1 VRATLLVIAALA
13 TGLLLAACGGS
24 SGSKTESVGGATVT
38 VPADV
43 HGVYPEL
50 EALLA
55 QFPYQ
60 GWYTKCV
67 ITRVKNELSPS
78 EVEALEKKPEST
90 GAGKAE
96 EIIAAAGA
104 TCKESKRPLIDPN
117 ASEKELALF
126 RAGFVEPLKQE
137 AEKHGFEGA
146 QIECVER
153 TVEELPVGKV
163 VGLGNGTDAVR
174 KGILLSVLAQC
185 VKPE

>member
-1 VRATLLVIAALA
+1 MRATLLVIAALA

-24 SGSKTESVGGATVT
+24 GSKTESVGGATVT
-38 VPADV
+38 VPGDV

-78 EVEALEKKPEST
+78 EVEALEQKPESS

-126 RAGFVEPLKQE
+126 RAGFVEPLKGE

-153 TVEELPVGKV
+153 TVEELPTGKV

-185 VKPE
+185 VKAE

>member
-1 VRATLLVIAALA
+1 M
-13 TGLLLAACGGS
+13 GLLLAACGS
-24 SGSKTESVGGATVT
+24 SGGKTESVGGATVT

-67 ITRVKNELSPS
+67 IGRVRNELSPQ
-78 EVEALEKKPEST
+78 EVEALEEKPESS

-104 TCKESKRPLIDPN
+104 TCKKSKRPLIDPN
-117 ASEKELALF
+117 ATEKELALF
-126 RAGFVEPLKQE
+126 RAGFVEPLRSE

-146 QIECVER
+146 QLGCVEQ
-153 TVEELPVGKV
+153 TVEALPVGKV
-163 VGLGNGTDAVR
+163 IGLGNGTDAVR

>member
-1 VRATLLVIAALA
+1 VRATLLVIAALL
-13 TGLLLAACGGS
+13 TGLLLAACGS
-24 SGSKTESVGGATVT
+24 SGSKTERVGGGTIT

-50 EALLA
+50 ETLLA

-67 ITRVKNELSPS
+67 ISRVKSELSPQ
-78 EVEALEKKPEST
+78 EVETLEQKPESS

-104 TCKESKRPLIDPN
+104 ACKESKRPLIDPN
-117 ASEKELALF
+117 ASAKELALF
-126 RAGFVEPLKQE
+126 RAGFVEPLQSE

-146 QIECVER
+146 QLECVEQ

-163 VGLGNGTDAVR
+163 VGLGNGTNAVR

>member
-13 TGLLLAACGGS
+13 MGLLVAACGS
-24 SGSKTESVGGATVT
+24 SGGKTESVGGATVT

-67 ITRVKNELSPS
+67 ITRVKKELSPS
-78 EVEALEKKPEST
+78 EVEALEQKPESA

-96 EIIAAAGA
+96 QDIAAAGA
-104 TCKESKRPLIDPN
+104 ACKKSKRPLVDPN

-126 RAGFVEPLKQE
+126 RAGFVEPLRSE
-137 AEKHGFEGA
+137 AEKNGFEGA
-146 QIECVER
+146 QLECVER
-153 TVEELPVGKV
+153 TVEELPPGKV
-163 VGLGNGTDAVR
+163 IALGNGTSAVR

>member
-1 VRATLLVIAALA
+1 VRATPLVIAALA
-13 TGLLLAACGGS
+13 MGLLLAACGS

-38 VPADV
+38 VPGDV

-67 ITRVKNELSPS
+67 ITRVKNELSPG
-78 EVEALEKKPEST
+78 EVEALEQKPESS

-104 TCKESKRPLIDPN
+104 ACKKSKRPLIDPN

-126 RAGFVEPLKQE
+126 RAGFVEPLRSE
-137 AEKHGFEGA
+137 AEKHGFEGG
-146 QIECVER
+146 QLECVEQ

-185 VKPE
+185 VKAE

>member
-1 VRATLLVIAALA
+1 MRAILLVILALA
-13 TGLLLAACGGS
+13 TGVLLAACGS
-24 SGSKTESVGGATVT
+24 SGGKTESVGGATIT
-38 VPADV
+38 VPGDV
-43 HGVYPEL
+43 HGVFPEL

-67 ITRVKNELSPS
+67 IDRVKSELSPS
-78 EVEALEKKPEST
+78 EIEALEQKPESS

-96 EIIAAAGA
+96 AIIAAAGA
-104 TCKESKRPLIDPN
+104 TCKKSKRPLIDPN

-126 RAGFVEPLKQE
+126 RAGFVEPLRSE

-146 QIECVER
+146 QLECVEE

-163 VGLGNGTDAVR
+163 IGLGNGTTAVR

-185 VKPE
+185 VKAE